1 MKAFL
6 LLLSVSILM
15 AIGSRTY
22 AQDIL
27 VKGVIIEKGTNIR
40 IALGVITNKNSGKAV
55 GSNDLG
61 LFDIKAKLGD
71 TLLIEKR
78 NFVSQQFVVN
88 YNKDI
93 LIYLIRASTTLEEVT
108 IKGKT
113 KIEDLQDIRREF
125 KRQGSFYEG
134 KPPLALLNPLSGSPL
149 TFFYELFGKTPAKA
163 RRFKR
168 YYDNELKLMQVDQF
182 FNKTLISKYTDL
194 DGQNLDKFM
203 LDYSPTVEMIKGW
216 SNYDAVNYIKLSA
229 KKFTDTL
236 KN

>member
-6 LLLSVSILM
+6 ILLSASIFM

-40 IALGVITNKNSGKAV
+40 IALGVITNKNTGKAV

-61 LFDIKAKLGD
+61 LFDIKAKSGD

-88 YNKDI
+88 YNKDL

-113 KIEDLQDIRREF
+113 KIEDLQEIRREF
-125 KRQGSFYEG
+125 KRQGSLYEG

-168 YYDNELKLMQVDQF
+168 YYDNELKLMQVDHF
-182 FNKTLISKYTDL
+182 FNKTLINKYTDL
-194 DGQNLDKFM
+194 EDRNLDKFM
-203 LDYSPTVEMIKGW
+203 LDYLPTVEMIKGW
-216 SNYDAVNYIKLSA
+216 NNYDAANYIKLSA

>member
-1 MKAFL
+1 MKAFPI
-6 LLLSVSILM
+6 LLSVCMLM
-15 AIGSRTY
+15 AIGNKTY

-40 IALGVITNKNSGKAV
+40 IALAVINNKNSGKAV

-88 YNKDI
+88 NNKDI
-93 LIYLIRASTTLEEVT
+93 LIYLIRASTSLEEVT
-108 IKGKT
+108 IRGKT
-113 KIEDLQDIRREF
+113 KIDDLQEIRREF

-134 KPPLALLNPLSGSPL
+134 KPPLALLNPLNGSPL

-168 YYDNELKLMQVDQF
+168 YYDNELKLMQVDRF
-182 FNKTLISKYTDL
+182 FNKTLVSKYTDL
-194 DGQNLDKFM
+194 EGQNLDKFI
-203 LDYSPTVEMIKGW
+203 LDYSPTFEMIKGW
-216 SNYDAVNYIKLSA
+216 NNYDAVNYIKLSA
-229 KKFTDTL
+229 KKFRDTL